1 MVMSTRGYLGL
12 FGETG
17 TQLADLDWIDHANEH
32 LPANLS
38 ALNARFVEGSR
49 DEQWLR
55 VSYEPGPTAFNV
67 SALSGGSMAEM
78 LDQAATHCG
87 SFVTGHPCPTLTMT
101 VTMLGP
107 GRAKHY
113 VATGRVMKLTSVTAM
128 LSADLIDDEGHQIA
142 SATMVSHLLKD
153 LSRLS

>member
-1 MVMSTRGYLGL
+1 MSTSGYLGL

-17 TQLADLDWIDHANEH
+17 TGLTDSEWMGHANEH
-32 LPANLS
+32 LPANLF

-49 DEQWLR
+49 DENWLR

-67 SALSGGSMAEM
+67 AALSGGSMAEM

-101 VTMLGP
+101 VTILRP
-107 GRAKHY
+107 GRAKSY
-113 VATGRVMKLTSVTAM
+113 VATGRVMKLTRVTA
-128 LSADLIDDEGHQIA
+128 LLAAELIDERGREIA
-142 SATMVSHLLKD
+142 SATMVSQLIKD
-153 LSRLS
+153 LGALS